1 MWSRRRINGVGRL
14 TFDLLRAH
22 EGQRCGEVR
31 HGWSDCGGV
40 SVLIVVGLWY
50 CRRLP
55 DVGSGWWVRE
65 VKWSSAGYLWSILTA
80 VSRFVSRALT
90 YHVATGNM

>member
-1 MWSRRRINGVGRL
+1 MGLGGLPLIFFVPIKDSGVEK
-14 TFDLLRAH
+14 FVMA
-22 EGQRCGEVR
+22 
-31 HGWSDCGGV
+31 GV
-40 SVLIVVGLWY
+40 SVLIVVGRWY

-65 VKWSSAGYLWSILTA
+65 VKWSSAGYLCSILAA
-80 VSRFVSRALT
+80 VSRCVSRALT